1 MSVPS
6 TGELGAL
13 PGWSRIVAGREDRL
27 LASRRPSRGQE
38 KMTRNL
44 IDFEELLERTE
55 NDRELMRDLLT
66 IFKDEFPQRL
76 QVLGHAV
83 ASRNAANVILEAH
96 ALKGMLANLAAIEVA
111 AAVAEL
117 ERLARDNET
126 SKLLDSFSRF
136 EVIAKEISRQVEA
149 CMAEVS
155 R

>member
-1 MSVPS
+1 M
-6 TGELGAL
+6 
-13 PGWSRIVAGREDRL
+13 
-27 LASRRPSRGQE
+27 
-38 KMTRNL
+38 MRNL

-76 QVLGHAV
+76 QALNHAV

-96 ALKGMLANLAAIEVA
+96 ALKGMLSSLAAIEVA

-117 ERLARDNET
+117 ERLARNNET
-126 SKLLDSFSRF
+126 SKLPDSFSRF
-136 EVIAKEISRQVEA
+136 EVVAKELSRQVEA

-155 R
+155 G